1 MRTLAQDQNYQNRI
15 RLRWM
20 SELTDEELST
30 EMSWKSYFL
39 SRLYSKHPSIIILY
53 YSRTCGFVKK
63 HRRCKGIYQVV
74 VQANQYIFMLSASQL
89 YRLPETGARASKGF
103 AVNLISWSEVATSQ
117 TKDCVE

>member
-39 SRLYSKHPSIIILY
+39 SPSIIILY
-53 YSRTCGFVKK
+53 YSRTCGSVKK

-74 VQANQYIFMLSASQL
+74 VQVNQYMFMLSASQL
-89 YRLPETGARASKGF
+89 YRLPGTGARASKGF
-103 AVNLISWSEVATSQ
+103 AVDLISWSEVATSQ
-117 TKDCVE
+117 TKDCIE